1 MSNLTKAHDGFGPVS
16 SSQKS
21 AGAFTTGGN
30 PGGYT
35 LSYVSVHIHSVETST
50 DMEPPKDL
58 AVSIHSPDNPG
69 ALLPNPGARL
79 ATLSGTSPTG
89 AATVTYA
96 CTANCGLARGARYF
110 VRLAAD
116 GSPDGS
122 RYNWSHTAS
131 FAEDLLPA
139 NNGWSLANIRQQFD
153 NSTWITYANS
163 HKFKVAAT
171 LNPHLSATGIG
182 ATSATLNVNDYTG
195 AAWWRKR
202 TLPSGDDTCR
212 SVNEGT
218 TTASLNDLTEYE
230 SYTYTAYD
238 KPGCDSADAI
248 GSVRF
253 TPTDD
258 QLEAGKITDT
268 TATLTLSG
276 HTGNWWLKKTLP
288 VDANAICKAK
298 QTTLTEDLTTLTSG
312 VEYTY
317 TAYDDSTCGGA
328 DAIAS
333 ATFTTFSPA
342 LTVSNRGETASGSHF
357 RVGWHSFFKQMRHA
371 MSFETGAKPG
381 GYTLKSVTVRLGAP
395 TGTAPPALY
404 ARIFTITPQSVAL
417 VANLGSRS
425 ASGAGDVTWTCA
437 GSGCGLDG
445 NTTYFLVLDTGTFTS
460 STTRVFNWSY
470 TDSDDETN
478 TPATA
483 GWEIGDSAVRRYG
496 TGSWLPTDNLGAGAF
511 SITADVNPALTV
523 SELKSTTATLN
534 VADRPGTAW
543 WYKRSAGTPADT
555 TCHRV
560 AAGTF
565 KDSLTGLAEYVTY
578 TYTVYDKANCNSADA
593 IAAFTFTTPGD
604 ALAVGNLLDDSATL
618 TLTDRAGVW
627 WLKRTTPADAT
638 CKSKGTTATES
649 LTGLHPGATYVYKA
663 YSDAACATEIAR
675 ETFTT
680 LELAAADLADTSA
693 TLTLT
698 GHTGNWY
705 YQSSKTPD
713 NSCKGLVATSSQDVS
728 GLTADTGYVYKA
740 HTGRA
745 CTSAQRLA
753 TLAFRTAVSAG
764 NLAESYTGFVPFG
777 NGGVKLAGRF
787 TTGSDAGGYTL
798 ASVTV
803 NIHAVTGSP
812 GAPTVSIYSTASNG
826 EPGTSVT
833 TLSGSAPTSAGNHT
847 FTCSANC
854 ALAADTD
861 YYVHLAA
868 DSATAGNF
876 YSVSLTESY
885 DQDLAPSGNGWALAN
900 GYRHYQSNSWIEY
913 SEVLRFKVTAVA
925 NPTLSASGVTEDA
938 AALTIVKYTGG
949 AWWHKRTA
957 PSGDTTCHAV
967 AEGTATASL
976 NGLTSHA
983 SHTYRAYD
991 RPGCA
996 SADEIDAVTFV
1007 ATDDVLTAG
1016 KLTRTTATLTLT
1028 GHTGG
1033 WWYKRTAGTPADSTC
1048 TSVAAGTKPA
1058 NLTNLTAGVTYT
1070 YKVYDT
1076 NGCADADEIAS
1087 ETFTTLARVTVSNL
1101 AETAGSDMRV
1111 GDTGFAGTFKWATG
1125 FETGDNELGYTLE
1138 SVTVSLGTTRGSPT
1152 GLTARIHNASTD
1164 NSDLPGTV
1172 FKNLGSQSPAGAGNA
1187 TWTCS
1192 DSGTGCD
1199 LKKETTYHLV
1209 MEATT
1214 TGERQYYRWNDTSS
1228 DNETNTPTGAG
1239 WEISDGSSRTVSDGN
1254 SWVTGGSSPGQ
1265 FSVTASAIGDP
1276 FLDARNVTESGA
1288 ALAMVSY
1295 RGAWWYERTAGTP
1308 ADATCRSVANATT
1321 TVTLSGLTMGETYTY
1336 KAYDKTGCNSADE
1349 IGSDTFTTDGVS
1361 VSNLGETLFNSSCVA
1376 GRVSGVHTEC
1386 AQSFTT
1392 GSAAGGY
1399 TLRRA
1404 NVRIRSI
1411 VNSPGNIR
1419 VTLHADSSGSPA
1431 SAALATLSGANP
1443 ATANSNYG
1451 FTCSACYLDASTT
1464 YWIVVATPNATQPFQ
1479 SYTLP
1484 QTNSDAQ
1491 KQGPSGNGWSIGDV
1505 GKFRVTAGANSSC
1518 PSGWCA
1524 DTSGRTSVF
1533 AVEAALTPPFSAGS
1547 ITATTATLTLTGHS
1561 GGWWYKRTAG
1571 TPADATCRS
1580 VAAGTT
1586 SADLIGL
1593 TQNSSY
1599 TYKAYAKANCNSA
1612 DEIAVETFSTLAA
1625 GGSQGNRAAGGGTV
1639 VIAGNPDARPH
1650 SSRGQALRG
1659 GDGIGGGEPPGRS
1672 AGDAAD
1678 TALPTGYVTNLA
1690 SARSGDSDVDA
1701 TQRQA
1706 VAFTTGPNPGGYVLK
1721 TFTAALRKVGVAAD
1735 LVLTLHVAAG
1745 TYGPDSQPSETVRS
1759 TLAGSAPVSGAYADV
1774 TYTCAG
1780 SGCRLDPDTTY
1791 FVVASVTGAGAYAW
1805 AYAAASHLYRETTEP
1820 ADSGWDIETGHV
1832 SQDGGDWQ
1840 GWDDWHHARLDFA
1853 ALPSHAVTVDNL
1865 ARPVHDDA
1873 CFPSGDTRC
1882 AVAFTTGPAPE
1893 GYTLDAITARFDG
1906 RRRPGRPAGRRCGD
1920 AARR

>member
-1 MSNLTKAHDGFGPVS
+1 M
-16 SSQKS
+16 
-21 AGAFTTGGN
+21 
-30 PGGYT
+30 
-35 LSYVSVHIHSVETST
+35 
-50 DMEPPKDL
+50 
-58 AVSIHSPDNPG
+58 
-69 ALLPNPGARL
+69 
-79 ATLSGTSPTG
+79 
-89 AATVTYA
+89 
-96 CTANCGLARGARYF
+96 
-110 VRLAAD
+110 
-116 GSPDGS
+116 
-122 RYNWSHTAS
+122 
-131 FAEDLLPA
+131 
-139 NNGWSLANIRQQFD
+139 
-153 NSTWITYANS
+153 
-163 HKFKVAAT
+163 
-171 LNPHLSATGIG
+171 
-182 ATSATLNVNDYTG
+182 
-195 AAWWRKR
+195 
-202 TLPSGDDTCR
+202 
-212 SVNEGT
+212 
-218 TTASLNDLTEYE
+218 
-230 SYTYTAYD
+230 
-238 KPGCDSADAI
+238 
-248 GSVRF
+248 
-253 TPTDD
+253 
-258 QLEAGKITDT
+258 
-268 TATLTLSG
+268 
-276 HTGNWWLKKTLP
+276 
-288 VDANAICKAK
+288 
-298 QTTLTEDLTTLTSG
+298 
-312 VEYTY
+312 
-317 TAYDDSTCGGA
+317 
-328 DAIAS
+328 
-333 ATFTTFSPA
+333 
-342 LTVSNRGETASGSHF
+342 
-357 RVGWHSFFKQMRHA
+357 
-371 MSFETGAKPG
+371 
-381 GYTLKSVTVRLGAP
+381 
-395 TGTAPPALY
+395 
-404 ARIFTITPQSVAL
+404 
-417 VANLGSRS
+417 
-425 ASGAGDVTWTCA
+425 
-437 GSGCGLDG
+437 
-445 NTTYFLVLDTGTFTS
+445 
-460 STTRVFNWSY
+460 
-470 TDSDDETN
+470 
-478 TPATA
+478 
-483 GWEIGDSAVRRYG
+483 
-496 TGSWLPTDNLGAGAF
+496 
-511 SITADVNPALTV
+511 
-523 SELKSTTATLN
+523 
-534 VADRPGTAW
+534 
-543 WYKRSAGTPADT
+543 
-555 TCHRV
+555 
-560 AAGTF
+560 
-565 KDSLTGLAEYVTY
+565 
-578 TYTVYDKANCNSADA
+578 
-593 IAAFTFTTPGD
+593 
-604 ALAVGNLLDDSATL
+604 
-618 TLTDRAGVW
+618 
-627 WLKRTTPADAT
+627 
-638 CKSKGTTATES
+638 
-649 LTGLHPGATYVYKA
+649 
-663 YSDAACATEIAR
+663 
-675 ETFTT
+675 
-680 LELAAADLADTSA
+680 
-693 TLTLT
+693 
-698 GHTGNWY
+698 
-705 YQSSKTPD
+705 
-713 NSCKGLVATSSQDVS
+713 
-728 GLTADTGYVYKA
+728 
-740 HTGRA
+740 
-745 CTSAQRLA
+745 
-753 TLAFRTAVSAG
+753 SAG
-764 NLAESYTGFVPFG
+764 NLAESYTGFANFG
-777 NGGVKLAGRF
+777 DGGDKLAGRF

-854 ALAADTD
+854 ALEADTD

-868 DSATAGNF
+868 DSATSGDY
-876 YSVSLTESY
+876 YSVSITASF

-900 GYRHYQSNSWIEY
+900 GYRLYRSNSWSEY
-913 SEVLRFKVTAVA
+913 GDVLRFRVAAVA
-925 NPTLSASGVTEDA
+925 TPTLSASGVTEDA
-938 AALTIVKYTGG
+938 ATLTIGKYTGG

-976 NGLTSHA
+976 NGLTGHA

-1016 KLTRTTATLTLT
+1016 KLTRTTATLTLA

-1087 ETFTTLARVTVSNL
+1087 ETFTTLARITVSNRT
-1101 AETAGSDMRV
+1101 ETASQYGISTGHLGSSGAIRR
-1111 GDTGFAGTFKWATG
+1111 ATS

-1138 SVTVSLGTTRGSPT
+1138 SVTVSLKGVTGSPT
-1152 GLTARIHNASTD
+1152 SLSAIIYNDSTG
-1164 NSDLPGTV
+1164 SPGTPGTL
-1172 FKNLGSQSPAGAGNA
+1172 FRNLGSRSPTGAGNV

-1192 DSGTGCD
+1192 DAGAGCD
-1199 LKKETTYHLV
+1199 LEKETVYHLAL
-1209 MEATT
+1209 EATT
-1214 TGERQYYRWNDTSS
+1214 TGSSQFYTWNRTSS
-1228 DNETNTPTGAG
+1228 GNETNTPTGAG
-1239 WEISDGSSRTVSDGN
+1239 WEIANNASRTVGN
-1254 SWVTGGSSPGQ
+1254 DTIWVDTGSSPGQ

-1288 ALAMVSY
+1288 TLAMVSY

-1411 VNSPGNIR
+1411 VNSPGDVR

-1443 ATANSNYG
+1443 TTANSNYG
-1451 FTCSACYLDASTT
+1451 FTCAACYLDASTT

-1484 QTNSDAQ
+1484 QTHSDAQ

-1505 GKFRVTAGANSSC
+1505 GKFRVTAGTNSSC

-1524 DTSGRTSVF
+1524 NTNGRTSVF
-1533 AVEAALTPPFSAGS
+1533 AVEAAFTPPFSAGS

-1571 TPADATCRS
+1571 TPADATCHS
-1580 VAAGTT
+1580 VTAGTT
-1586 SADLIGL
+1586 SADLSGL

-1650 SSRGQALRG
+1650 SSRGQAVRG
-1659 GDGIGGGEPPGRS
+1659 GDGIGGGDGSDTPAAAPGRS

-1721 TFTAALRKVGVAAD
+1721 TFIAALRQVGVAAD
-1735 LVLTLHVAAG
+1735 LALTLHVAAG

-1805 AYAAASHLYRETTEP
+1805 AYAAASHLYRETTAP
-1820 ADSGWDIETGHV
+1820 ADSGWGIETGHV

-1853 ALPSHAVTVDNL
+1853 ALPSRAVTVDNL
-1865 ARPVHDDA
+1865 DRPVHDDA

-1882 AVAFTTGPAPE
+1882 AVAFTTGPDPE
-1893 GYTLDAITARFDG
+1893 GYTLDAITARFDNADDPDG
-1906 RRRPGRPAGRRCGD
+1906 LLGDVVVTLHADSSGIPGPYALATLIGKNPETAGAYTYVCFGLDGCVLAPDTTYFVQVAASAGEFVNEAYAWASTLSDHETPAPTDNGWSLANRTVAYRGTWQAYPD
-1920 AARR
+1920 VGLLNVSATTN